1 MMLRHPDLIALYVEG
16 GEISAHGSRAVLNDA
31 SAWTEMGEGEL
42 LLKVTAASSAP
53 RYVRLRWNFAGDEA
67 PQDDVKIFGDV
78 WERSYADMEWR
89 GIVPQR
95 CMPWVCA
102 ASNGSDGKG
111 DVSGRRTD
119 CYGVKTRASAL
130 CFWQYDPRGVT
141 LWADVR
147 NGGSGVRLNGR
158 ELTACHI
165 VFESYRDMSAFDALY
180 AFYKGLN
187 DVVLTP
193 DHKVYGSNN
202 WYYAYGNSS
211 HEDIL
216 GDSRLLSE
224 LCHGLE
230 NRPYMVID
238 DGWQPNRCDAPW
250 NRGNERFPDMKRL
263 CGEMKAL
270 GVRPGIWIRYLNDT
284 ARGTEGVLPEHR
296 LMRDDKY
303 LDPSHPDVLARVA
316 RDTKRIVEDWGY
328 QLIKH
333 DFSTFDMFGRWG
345 VNCPTNLTDDGWH
358 FWDRTKTSA
367 EIVVNFYR
375 TIHEAAGE
383 NTVIIGCNVIG
394 HLTAGLA
401 HLNRTGDDTSGREW
415 DRTRKYG
422 VNALAFHMLQ
432 DKTFFAADA
441 DCVGIMGT
449 FPWALNRRWLRALSV
464 SGTPLFV
471 SCKPGVLNADELKEL
486 SEAYARAS
494 VQTDVFKP
502 LDWMENS
509 CPERWLLNGEETRFD
524 WYPETGAE
532 SFKP

>member
-102 ASNGSDGKG
+102 ASNGSDGKSN
-111 DVSGRRTD
+111 VSGRRTD

-358 FWDRTKTSA
+358 FWDLSL
-367 EIVVNFYR
+367 
-375 TIHEAAGE
+375 IH
-383 NTVIIGCNVIG
+383 I
-394 HLTAGLA
+394 
-401 HLNRTGDDTSGREW
+401 
-415 DRTRKYG
+415 
-422 VNALAFHMLQ
+422 
-432 DKTFFAADA
+432 
-441 DCVGIMGT
+441 
-449 FPWALNRRWLRALSV
+449 
-464 SGTPLFV
+464 
-471 SCKPGVLNADELKEL
+471 
-486 SEAYARAS
+486 
-494 VQTDVFKP
+494 
-502 LDWMENS
+502 
-509 CPERWLLNGEETRFD
+509 
-524 WYPETGAE
+524 
-532 SFKP
+532 